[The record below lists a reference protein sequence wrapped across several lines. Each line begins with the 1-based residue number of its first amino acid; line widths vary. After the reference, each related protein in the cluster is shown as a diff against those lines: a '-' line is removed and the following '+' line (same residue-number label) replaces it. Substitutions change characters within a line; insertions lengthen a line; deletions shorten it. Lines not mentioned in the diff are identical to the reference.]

1 MFGRVQSGIF
11 GDRRRRVAPAPQQQ
25 ERPRSPF
32 PLPLGPPAPPRE
44 LPFPDALHGE
54 RPPVPVYVHPFYM
67 RNRSIGEQ
75 VAQLH
80 ENRSAIQQLI
90 PRTHVVVE
98 SPDGELFYAG
108 KRASREEASAIRQHE
123 KAMRGR
129 DNLAKGGIIKSYGV
143 GSSSIKDVIVS
154 SRGGA
159 RAGGGGKEPPKPT
172 RSLSDI
178 QNEISDIDNQLREL
192 VKEKKRLQ
200 RSGQNNAAILITQ
213 IDETIRL
220 LRERKIIIMRG
231 LSQ

>member
-54 RPPVPVYVHPFYM
+54 RPPVPVYVHPIYM

-90 PRTHVVVE
+90 PRTNVVVQA
-98 SPDGELFYAG
+98 PGGQLFDAG
-108 KRASREEASAIRQHE
+108 QIPSREEASAIRQYE

-129 DNLAKGGIIKSYGV
+129 DNLAKGGVIKSYGV

-159 RAGGGGKEPPKPT
+159 GGGGKQPPKRNPT
-172 RSLSDI
+172 DI
-178 QNEISDIDNQLREL
+178 RNEISDIDDELRRLKRER
-192 VKEKKRLQ
+192 KRLQ
-200 RSGQNNAAILITQ
+200 ESNDPGAPALIVEINNAISMLSQ
-213 IDETIRL
+213 
-220 LRERKIIIMRG
+220 RKIKVMRD
-231 LSQ
+231 L